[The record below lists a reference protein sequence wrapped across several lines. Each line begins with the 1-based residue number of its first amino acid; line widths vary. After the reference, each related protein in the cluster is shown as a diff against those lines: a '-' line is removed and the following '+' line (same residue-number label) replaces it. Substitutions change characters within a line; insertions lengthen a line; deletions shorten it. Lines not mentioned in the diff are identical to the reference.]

1 MNLLTLFG
9 TGAICSL
16 MDMKVARKMK
26 SLSPSMTNTGDD
38 GGGRYGKAGEG
49 QH

>member
-26 SLSPSMTNTGDD
+26 SPSMTNTGDD